1 MASSNNQS
9 SKSLRT
15 IRTWSL
21 RTCTLTMQLYGDILS
36 DEAAAAVGGLGV
48 AAGANIGE
56 SYGMFEPVHG
66 SAPKYTGQNKVN
78 PVATIEAA
86 RMMLEYLGEGKAAN
100 LVERATKSVLKE
112 GKVLTYDLG
121 GNARTSDTGKAI
133 AEKVVS
139 LK

>member
-1 MASSNNQS
+1 SFDVIE
-9 SKSLRT
+9 T
-15 IRTWSL
+15 IDLLS
-21 RTCTLTMQLYGDILS
+21 DIHS
-36 DEAAAAVGGLGV
+36 DEAASAVGCMGV

-56 SYGMFEPVHG
+56 TYDMFEPVHG

-86 RMMLEYLGEGKAAN
+86 RMMLDYLGESKAAN
-100 LVERATKSVLKE
+100 LVEKATTSVLKE

-121 GNARTSDTGKAI
+121 GKARTSDVGKAI

>member
-1 MASSNNQS
+1 
-9 SKSLRT
+9 
-15 IRTWSL
+15 
-21 RTCTLTMQLYGDILS
+21 
-36 DEAAAAVGGLGV
+36 
-48 AAGANIGE
+48 
-56 SYGMFEPVHG
+56 MFEPVGG

-86 RMMLEYLGEGKAAN
+86 RMMLDYLGESRAAN
-100 LVERATKSVLKE
+100 LVEKATLQILKE

-121 GNARTSDTGKAI
+121 GNARTSDMGKAI